1 MNADQQRAL
10 LTIALYAGFADGHKA
25 DSEREAIRRMAESLS
40 DAQGAHP
47 LASLYQDVLLQR
59 VSLADAVRQ
68 LTDPAHA
75 QLAYEMAV
83 CVCDADGSQSEVE
96 RRFLHDLR
104 RQLGLQDGA
113 VQAFEAQADALAAY
127 TSAASVAPAPA
138 VAAAPA
144 PRGRAVCPVGRTSG
158 CRRSRCGCRPGR
170 RRDRSGHPRAC
181 ARCGVGA
188 APGSVC
194 ACGPGHHHS
203 RPRRGG
209 AGQKHPELRH
219 PERRAGAAAAV
230 LGLDGHHSAANQ
242 DGLWHWQGARRRA
255 GHRPHQGVHCRCG
268 CGPDLAVHRAVWP
281 QAAGRPDGQGAGQN
295 HGQGGGRGHGHGVF
309 VCHHLRAGAAGQAL
323 LRGRAAHE
331 HRCAALHLPGPAG
344 PGARHADAVPAANPA
359 KGQHAGCG
367 PDHGAG
373 QRPGALAQKRPGTA
387 VAGQP
392 AMVSALAR

>member
-144 PRGRAVCPVGRTSG
+144 PGAGLFAQWGAP
-158 CRRSRCGCRPGR
+158 
-170 RRDRSGHPRAC
+170 A
-181 ARCGVGA
+181 AAAAAGVGA
-188 APGSVC
+188 V
-194 ACGPGHHHS
+194 
-203 RPRRGG
+203 
-209 AGQKHPELRH
+209 L
-219 PERRAGAAAAV
+219 GAAVTAAATRAPAP
-230 LGLDGHHSAANQ
+230 AA
-242 DGLWHWQGARRRA
+242 ASV
-255 GHRPHQGVHCRCG
+255 P
-268 CGPDLAVHRAVWP
+268 PP
-281 QAAGRPDGQGAGQN
+281 AASVP
-295 HGQGGGRGHGHGVF
+295 
-309 VCHHLRAGAAGQAL
+309 AAPVIPI
-323 LRGRAAHE
+323 
-331 HRCAALHLPGPAG
+331 PGPAE
-344 PGARHADAVPAANPA
+344 AALD
-359 KGQHAGCG
+359 KSI
-367 PDHGAG
+367 
-373 QRPGALAQKRPGTA
+373 LT
-387 VAGQP
+387 
-392 AMVSALAR
+392 